1 MTGDISLLHTVDR
14 EQRETYRLSV
24 EASDGLQQSQARL
37 ILVVQDANDN
47 IPTFAAPSFSF
58 DVYESAGKG
67 VQVGKITATDED
79 RGDNAVITY
88 DLISDWGNEVFS
100 LNPTTGIFTLTSDLD
115 FETEEHY
122 RFVVSGSD
130 HGDCLQST
138 SRTSTITTPPSA
150 RPSTGWR

>member
-1 MTGDISLLHTVDR
+1 MQETCSIGQNTGDR
-14 EQRETYRLSV
+14 EERDTYRQSV
-24 EASDGLQQSQARL
+24 RASDGLHQSEASL

-47 IPTFAAPSFSF
+47 IPTFSAPSFSF

-67 VQVGKITATDED
+67 VQVGKLTATDLD

-122 RFVVSGSD
+122 RLV
-130 HGDCLQST
+130 
-138 SRTSTITTPPSA
+138 
-150 RPSTGWR
+150 